1 MYDTGMQSG
10 DGAVLRDSRLPP
22 ETAEKL
28 VRRIVDAV
36 HPERIILFGS
46 AARGEM
52 KPSSDVDLLV
62 IKAGDYHHIEMAQRI
77 YSALGRRD
85 FAVDI
90 TVATPEEVEKYRDE
104 YCLIL
109 YVALREGR
117 VLYDAQAA

>member
-1 MYDTGMQSG
+1 MYDTGMKSG
-10 DGAVLRDSRLPP
+10 DRVTFGDSRLPP
-22 ETAEKL
+22 ATAEKL

-36 HPERIILFGS
+36 HPEKIILFGS
-46 AARGEM
+46 AARGGM
-52 KPSSDVDLLV
+52 RPSSDVDLLV

-90 TVATPEEVEKYRDE
+90 TVATPEEVEKYGDE

-109 YVALREGR
+109 YPALREGK

>member
-1 MYDTGMQSG
+1 MQGG
-10 DGAVLRDSRLPP
+10 DRAVLRDSRLPP
-22 ETAEKL
+22 GTVEKL

-36 HPERIILFGS
+36 RPEKIMLFGS
-46 AARGEM
+46 AAKGEM

-62 IKAGDYHHIEMAQRI
+62 IKAGDYHHIEIAQRI

-109 YVALREGR
+109 YAALREGR